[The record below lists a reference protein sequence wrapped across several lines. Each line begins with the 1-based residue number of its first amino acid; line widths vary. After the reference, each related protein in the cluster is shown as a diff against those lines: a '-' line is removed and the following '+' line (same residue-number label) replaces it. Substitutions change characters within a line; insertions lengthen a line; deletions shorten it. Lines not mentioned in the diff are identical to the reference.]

1 MEVQSSVTG
10 LLLPCGGDCF
20 RRCYSRFWWYLPK
33 RGYWPLHYKRWHE
46 LWIECVVIARVLC
59 FTNSRLVVRAWP
71 ASWAEHGETSLM
83 LLLFMMMVGFRH
95 TTTLPSLE
103 NGHDNIG
110 RVLCSPCMPPAL
122 PSILKMPVHLAPCS
136 YTPLVYGH
144 HKTPVLVILHSKL
157 LDDYHGS
164 GCLVRDWWQESKNP
178 ILISLANLRFFSG
191 SCLGMSIVKWY

>member
-1 MEVQSSVTG
+1 MQPLTWVALGVG
-10 LLLPCGGDCF
+10 LQLCVRQMSTEKWKYKVVWWGCCFHGDCF

-33 RGYWPLHYKRWHE
+33 RGSWPLHYKRWHE

-83 LLLFMMMVGFRH
+83 LLLFMMVGFRH
-95 TTTLPSLE
+95 TTT
-103 NGHDNIG
+103 
-110 RVLCSPCMPPAL
+110 CS
-122 PSILKMPVHLAPCS
+122 S
-136 YTPLVYGH
+136 TPLVYGH

-178 ILISLANLRFFSG
+178 IFVILISLANLRFFSG
-191 SCLGMSIVKWY
+191 SCLGMTIVKWY